1 MLSSTPQ
8 RHQDDVLHPQRH
20 QDDVLHPQRHQ
31 DVLQAAI
38 KFKLVQTIGTEV
50 DHVTEVE
57 GKASMQI
64 IQHLPV
70 DGFRPDEGKFSPVI
84 YNTDCMGNSQ
94 WIVQ

>member
-1 MLSSTPQ
+1 MMFYTPRGTRMMFYTPRGTRMFYKQLSNS
-8 RHQDDVLHPQRH
+8 
-20 QDDVLHPQRHQ
+20 
-31 DVLQAAI
+31 
-38 KFKLVQTIGTEV
+38 KLVQTIGTEV

-94 WIVQ
+94 